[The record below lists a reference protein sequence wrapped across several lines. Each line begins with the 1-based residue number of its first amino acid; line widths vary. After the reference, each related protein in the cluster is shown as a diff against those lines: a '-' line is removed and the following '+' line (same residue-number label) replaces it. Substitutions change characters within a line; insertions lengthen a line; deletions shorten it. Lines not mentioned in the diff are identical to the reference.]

1 MPTQMAMPS
10 SADIPSTACAS
21 GPSGTGS
28 ALSAMEGWA
37 PWPVSMSSGAKSMRA
52 PSAWA
57 RSAAER
63 TSARLMAGSR
73 STERSALRRSSRR
86 VSPAGV
92 GSGVDQRVRGG

>member
-57 RSAAER
+57 RSA
-63 TSARLMAGSR
+63 
-73 STERSALRRSSRR
+73 
-86 VSPAGV
+86 
-92 GSGVDQRVRGG
+92 